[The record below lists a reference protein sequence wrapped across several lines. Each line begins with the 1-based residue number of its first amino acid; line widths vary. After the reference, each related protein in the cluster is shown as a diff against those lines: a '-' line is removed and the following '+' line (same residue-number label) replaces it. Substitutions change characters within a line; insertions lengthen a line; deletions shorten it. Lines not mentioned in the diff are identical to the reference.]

1 MTPARPAAVPT
12 AVARP
17 GGVSAWNAAN
27 ALTLLRLLL
36 VPVFVALLFA
46 DSGSGT
52 GWRIAAALVFVLAGV
67 TDLVDGEVARR
78 RGVVTDVGKIADPI
92 ADKALNGAALVGLSV
107 LQELPWWV
115 TGLILSREIAVTLLR
130 LAVLRHG
137 VIAASR
143 GGKVKTV
150 AQGVAIALFVLPL
163 GAGWQGLAG
172 LVMAFALAVTLL
184 TGADYAVRALR
195 LHRRGTAAGAG
206 SP

>member
-1 MTPARPAAVPT
+1 MPT
-12 AVARP
+12 AVARRR
-17 GGVSAWNAAN
+17 GVSAWNAAN

-46 DSGSGT
+46 DSGGGT
-52 GWRIAAALVFVLAGV
+52 GWRIAAASVFVLAGV

-115 TGLILSREIAVTLLR
+115 TGVILSREIAVTLLR

-163 GAGWQGLAG
+163 GAGWQLFAG

-195 LHRRGTAAGAG
+195 LHRRGAAAGGG